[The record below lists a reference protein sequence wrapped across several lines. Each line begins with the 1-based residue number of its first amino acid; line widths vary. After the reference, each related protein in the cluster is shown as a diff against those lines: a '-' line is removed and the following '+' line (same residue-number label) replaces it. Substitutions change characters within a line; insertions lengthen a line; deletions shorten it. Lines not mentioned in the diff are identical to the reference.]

1 MRKVELPPTG
11 KSESKFLPSVRRCFD
26 LADNKYTIRSSFA
39 VPYSSPSFSVFLCL
53 SLSLSVCLC
62 LSVSVCLIP
71 IHSLRL
77 LAFLCVY
84 WPAICPFVFPF
95 VSGGV
100 VCDTVAIGGASFVG
114 VGRSTFNSRASI
126 I

>member
-11 KSESKFLPSVRRCFD
+11 NSESKFLPSVRRCFD
-26 LADNKYTIRSSFA
+26 LADNKYTIRSAFA

-53 SLSLSVCLC
+53 SLFLS

-71 IHSLRL
+71 SHGLRL

-100 VCDTVAIGGASFVG
+100 VCDTVAIGGASFV
-114 VGRSTFNSRASI
+114 
-126 I
+126 